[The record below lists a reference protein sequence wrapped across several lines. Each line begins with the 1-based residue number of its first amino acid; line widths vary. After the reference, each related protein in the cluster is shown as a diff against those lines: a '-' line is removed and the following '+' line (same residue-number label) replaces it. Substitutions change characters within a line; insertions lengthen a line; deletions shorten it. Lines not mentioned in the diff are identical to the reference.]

1 MLSVSLPKTPVFESI
16 DERSGRFI
24 IEGCY
29 PGYGTTLGNSIRRV
43 LLSSLPGCAIVS
55 VKIKGATHE
64 FTTLKG
70 VKEDMV
76 QLILNLKKVTFNL
89 KEVDEA
95 MTFLRVKGEREV
107 TAGDFETSSQLEVVD
122 AEQKIATLTS
132 SSSEFEIEVK
142 VKRGLGYVPVDQQE
156 EEEKEIGTIAID
168 AVYTPILRA
177 NFNVENTRVGKRTD
191 FDRIT
196 LEVFTDGSITPQE
209 AYSQAVQILKDQ
221 FEGISQ
227 LEEVSQIKEAETE
240 DSQKELEVITKESSG
255 KEKQVSPEEVGL
267 EELDLSTRT
276 ANVLRDNNIENVAQV
291 IGMTEEELRDLE
303 GMGEKGIKE
312 TRQGIGR
319 FGFTLK
325 Q

>member
-1 MLSVSLPKTPVFESI
+1 MLSVSFPKKPIFETI
-16 DERSGRFI
+16 DDKSGRFV

-29 PGYGTTLGNSIRRV
+29 PGYGTTLGNSIRRA

-89 KEVDEA
+89 EGVDEA
-95 MTFLRVKGEREV
+95 TTFLKVKGEKEV
-107 TAGDFETSSQLEVVD
+107 LAGDFETSAQIEVID
-122 AEQKIATLTS
+122 PEQKIATLTS
-132 SSSEFEIEVK
+132 SSSELEMEVRI
-142 VKRGLGYVPVDQQE
+142 KRGLGYVPVDQQE
-156 EEEKEIGTIAID
+156 NEDKEIGTIAID
-168 AVYTPILRA
+168 AVYTPIIRA

-196 LEVFTDGSITPQE
+196 LEVFTDGSIAPQE
-209 AYSQAVQILKDQ
+209 AYQQAVEILQAQ
-221 FEGISQ
+221 FKSISQ
-227 LEEVSQIKEAETE
+227 LEEETSLEEGAEE
-240 DSQKELEVITKESSG
+240 EKVVKAEVESESSEDRVDP
-255 KEKQVSPEEVGL
+255 EKTT
-267 EELDLSTRT
+267 LDQLSLSTRT
-276 ANVLRDNNIENVAQV
+276 ANVLRDNNIENIAQ
-291 IGMTEEELRDLE
+291 IIQMTEEELHDLE

-312 TRQGIGR
+312 IRQGIGR
-319 FGFTLK
+319 FGLTLK